1 MVFGL
6 GLASWAIV
14 VLGLAVLA
22 LSIALGVV
30 NVVRRGTRAWVAGT
44 AQVKAVSD
52 PPMSAAYGRAE
63 LQIVVVAPGLPI
75 TEVLVRDPRV
85 PVSKWPRLGETLP
98 VHVDVEDMRRVR
110 IDWPNAPD
118 VADPPPPG
126 QQFAD
131 IPTASD
137 PLDEYDDDLLGP
149 VPTPPWRTESEWT
162 EDEPPP
168 PPPPAGSDDERT
180 IEGEVVAPGEP
191 TAPLPRRP
199 TTSGAGA
206 GPAAPPPEARP
217 RESRPPESRP
227 PESRPPGS
235 RPSPRPR
242 PGAATATVETEEAE
256 RQPGEPEAADPEAAD
271 PDAATF

>member
-1 MVFGL
+1 MSTRERGLDTEDPPGASGDTRTVSLSVPPGRQAPTVGYRPFPPWPAQPSLSVTTGRSTLANQIGRPIAPARKLVAAVLGTVAVFVMVFGL

-118 VADPPPPG
+118 VAAPPPPG

-137 PLDEYDDDLLGP
+137 PLDDYDDDLLGP
-149 VPTPPWRTESEWT
+149 VPTPPWRT
-162 EDEPPP
+162 
-168 PPPPAGSDDERT
+168 
-180 IEGEVVAPGEP
+180 
-191 TAPLPRRP
+191 
-199 TTSGAGA
+199 
-206 GPAAPPPEARP
+206 
-217 RESRPPESRP
+217 
-227 PESRPPGS
+227 
-235 RPSPRPR
+235 
-242 PGAATATVETEEAE
+242 
-256 RQPGEPEAADPEAAD
+256 
-271 PDAATF
+271 